1 MEVMATPTDLVE
13 SEQPNTTENFED
25 LMARVNQAINQN
37 QTPAARKSKES
48 AGGTG
53 RAAMV
58 NAECAFTG
66 GTSTVKEEQPVTKE
80 PELSLAPLVN
90 SNELM
95 TAPPGNQV
103 ETAAPMVNGE
113 TAEQTVIYPPSVL
126 YPTGNGAADI
136 QPIEVDIMSGELEV
150 TVAPSPAAETS
161 LQIGDVGKRCRW
173 DMVIM
178 TMKATCIC
186 YFP

>member
-1 MEVMATPTDLVE
+1 MATPTDLVE

-37 QTPAARKSKES
+37 QTPAVAKPGNSSSHGGKLNFSKARGQTE
-48 AGGTG
+48 GG
-53 RAAMV
+53 R
-58 NAECAFTG
+58 

-113 TAEQTVIYPPSVL
+113 TAEQTVIYPPFVL
-126 YPTGNGAADI
+126 YPTGNGAA
-136 QPIEVDIMSGELEV
+136 
-150 TVAPSPAAETS
+150 APMVNEETAE
-161 LQIGDVGKRCRW
+161 
-173 DMVIM
+173 
-178 TMKATCIC
+178 
-186 YFP
+186 